1 MRINVASLGSA
12 ALVVLV
18 AMGAEPATVGAQ
30 TAGFGYAFGGP
41 AWVQASI
48 RDSAWHIGIGGERL
62 SGAVGIG
69 AELGYIYV
77 PPAEET
83 FPGGGGAFSPG
94 GGGATL
100 SVNGSYHFGGRR
112 TGTRSAR
119 PFMTG
124 GVILILV
131 YPFPSWNAGGGL
143 DWWLTRRAG
152 LRFEVREQVIRS
164 PMLGFRGGVVFR

>member
-41 AWVQASI
+41 AWVQVGI
-48 RDSAWHIGIGGERL
+48 TDSAWHIGIGGERL

-69 AELGYIYV
+69 AELGYVYL

-83 FPGGGGAFSPG
+83 FPGGGAFSPG

-119 PFMTG
+119 PFVTG
-124 GVILILV
+124 GITYVVGAFLL
-131 YPFPSWNAGGGL
+131 PDFGGGL
-143 DWWLTRRAG
+143 DWWVTRRAG
-152 LRFEVREQVIRS
+152 LRFEVREQVIVS